1 MRLTKISMTSLAL
14 TISISALLF
23 SGCDQPEKEL
33 QLVDLTS
40 AEYTYVQRLV
50 VLERA
55 KAIALHDRDLG
66 NTVLDSLS
74 EAWGDSV
81 EAETAALSPSDPI
94 RSREVHDLLKR
105 VVSAEKDSLMLSPTV
120 LRLSAPLALPV
131 ETPLPLADSDPQDQ
145 E

>member
-1 MRLTKISMTSLAL
+1 MRLTKKSMTRLAL
-14 TISISALLF
+14 AILIPTLLLSA
-23 SGCDQPEKEL
+23 CDQAEEEL
-33 QLVDLTS
+33 QLADLTS

-81 EAETAALSPSDPI
+81 EAETAALAPTDPL

-105 VVSAEKDSLMLSPTV
+105 VVSAEKDSLMLSPTI
-120 LRLSAPLALPV
+120 LRLSAPLI
-131 ETPLPLADSDPQDQ
+131 SDR
-145 E
+145 